1 MKNIPFPMK
10 NSLILTFMVL
20 LMCPFAA
27 MAEKATQLVLTLTD
41 NSTQTFLLQDTPKMT
56 FGTSDLTIVSA
67 ATTYT
72 VERAEVKNFTFAE
85 VDPDG
90 IHAIGSITYTGVS
103 RIIDMQGR
111 VVQEGNLNTNA
122 LPAGNYILQTSGQ
135 KAVKIMKK

>member
-1 MKNIPFPMK
+1 MKK
-10 NSLILTFMVL
+10 ALTLIVIALLT
-20 LMCPFAA
+20 CPLGAL
-27 MAEKATQLVLTLTD
+27 AEKATQLVLTLTD

>member
-1 MKNIPFPMK
+1 MK
-10 NSLILTFMVL
+10 NSLILTFVVL

-27 MAEKATQLVLTLTD
+27 MAEKATQLVVTLGD
-41 NSTQTFLLQDTPKMT
+41 NSTQTFLLKENPKMT
-56 FGTSDLTIVSA
+56 FGITDLTIVSET
-67 ATTYT
+67 TTYT
-72 VERAEVKNFTFAE
+72 IERAEVKNFTFAE